1 MGNLDRPVLRL
12 PEPTIRWRHRLT
24 TKLLAATL
32 AIMAAGVLAFA
43 ATETRFRDALV
54 EQMTSGSELFI
65 HTIERATTKAMLE
78 NHKEEAYE
86 TMRAIGAQPGIERV
100 RLFDKRGQIRFSTDE
115 SEIGKKVD
123 KTGEACAGCHEGA
136 QPRTLLAADERT
148 RIFAGGKHRVMGLLR
163 PIYNE
168 TRCSTAA
175 CHQHAPDE
183 KVLGLLDVGV
193 SLEDVDLRIGAFR
206 QWSLFLT
213 LAGIFG
219 MGGTLLLLAQR
230 HVVRPVFA
238 LVEGT
243 RRVARDELNV
253 EIRVHSEGELG
264 VLAKA
269 FNEMTRSLRKAQ
281 VDLRDL
287 NHSLEQKVEER
298 TVELKAA
305 QARLLQSEKLWSLGQ
320 LSASIAHEINNPLAG
335 ILTFT
340 KLLQREAERD
350 VPDDAR
356 RADIVRNLKLV
367 QRETE
372 RCSAIV
378 RNLLDFARERP
389 MELKDVDLNAVV
401 NESLQLVGHQIA
413 MLGESVEKNLTPL
426 PPVHGDFGQ
435 LRQAVVNVALNACE
449 AMSRGGKLTIA
460 TSAPNGAVE
469 LMISDTG
476 PGIAPE
482 HLPRIFDPF
491 FTTKEQ
497 GTGLGLSVVYGIV
510 QKHHG
515 TIEVRSQPGNGAT
528 FTIRLPAVRR

>member
-1 MGNLDRPVLRL
+1 VGNLARPVLRL
-12 PEPTIRWRHRLT
+12 SEPAIPWRHRLT

-32 AIMAAGVLAFA
+32 SIMAVGVLAFA
-43 ATETRFRDALV
+43 ATENRFRDSLV
-54 EQMTSGSELFI
+54 GQMTSGSELFS

-78 NHKEEAYE
+78 NRKEEAYE

-100 RLFDKRGQIRFSTDE
+100 RMFDQRGRIRFSTDE
-115 SEIGKKVD
+115 AEIGRTVE
-123 KTGEACAGCHEGA
+123 KTAEPCAACHGG
-136 QPRTLLAADERT
+136 PRPRELLAADERI
-148 RIFAGGKHRVMGLLR
+148 RISQAPDHRVMGLLR

-168 TRCSTAA
+168 TRCSNAA
-175 CHQHAPDE
+175 CHQHAPE
-183 KVLGLLDVGV
+183 QRVLGLLDVGV
-193 SLEDVDLRIGAFR
+193 SLEDVDLRISAFR
-206 QWSLFLT
+206 QWNLFLT
-213 LAGIFG
+213 VAGVLV
-219 MGGTLLLLAQR
+219 MGGTLLLLARR

-243 RRVARDELNV
+243 RRVARDELDV
-253 EIRVHSEGELG
+253 QIRVHSEGELG
-264 VLAKA
+264 VLAQA
-269 FNEMTRSLRKAQ
+269 FNEMTRSLRRAEA
-281 VDLRDL
+281 DLREL

-298 TVELKAA
+298 TAELKRA
-305 QARLLQSEKLWSLGQ
+305 QAKLIQSEKLWSLGQ

-340 KLLQREAERD
+340 RLLQREAERD
-350 VPDDAR
+350 VPDGER
-356 RADIVRNLKLV
+356 RREIVRNLRLV

-413 MLGESVEKNLTPL
+413 MLGESVEKRLDAL

-449 AMSRGGKLTIA
+449 AMTRGGKLTIA
-460 TSAPNGAVE
+460 TRAPDGGVE
-469 LMISDTG
+469 LAISDTG
-476 PGIAPE
+476 PGIASE

-491 FTTKEQ
+491 FTTKEK

-510 QKHHG
+510 QRHQG
-515 TIEVRSQPGNGAT
+515 TIEVKSDPGKGAT
-528 FTIRLPAVRR
+528 FTIRLPAARR